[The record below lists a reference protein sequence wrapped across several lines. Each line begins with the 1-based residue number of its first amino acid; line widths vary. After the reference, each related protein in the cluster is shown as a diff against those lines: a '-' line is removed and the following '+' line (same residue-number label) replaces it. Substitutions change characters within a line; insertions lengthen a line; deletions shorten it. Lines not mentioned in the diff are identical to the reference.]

1 LPLGT
6 SKLQK
11 LRKTEL
17 QVSDICFGGNVFGWT
32 ADQLDSFRL
41 LDGFIEHGGNFIDT
55 ADVYSSW
62 KPGNS
67 GGESETII
75 GNYLKL
81 KGNRDQVVVATKV
94 AMLET
99 RKGLSKSNII
109 AACNDSLARLQTDYI
124 DIYYA
129 HSDDTE
135 TDLTETLEGFNS
147 LVEQGKVR
155 YIAASNYTFDRL
167 NQALNISN
175 ENNLASYVALQ
186 NRYSLVA
193 REPYESDGAKSV
205 EEFKISGLPYSTL
218 GSGFLSGKY
227 RAGETVDSQ
236 RAEGVKN
243 NYLNAENI
251 ELLKRLEQVANEY
264 QVSNTAVALAWLRR
278 QPGVTVPLAS
288 ARTLAQLEE
297 LMQKVELTTQEISF
311 IAGE

>member
-1 LPLGT
+1 M
-6 SKLQK
+6 QH
-11 LRKTEL
+11 LRKTDL
-17 QVSDICFGGNVFGWT
+17 QVSNICFGGNVFGWT
-32 ADQLDSFRL
+32 ADQLESFKL
-41 LDGFIEHGGNFIDT
+41 LDHFIENGGNFIDT
-55 ADVYSSW
+55 ADVYSAW

-67 GGESETII
+67 GGESERII

-81 KGNRDQVVVATKV
+81 KGNRDQLVIATKV

-109 AACNDSLARLQTDYI
+109 AACDDSLARLQTDYI

-135 TDLTETLEGFNS
+135 TELTETLEGFDT
-147 LVEQGKVR
+147 LVRSGKVR
-155 YIAASNYTFDRL
+155 YIAASNYSFDRL
-167 NQALNISN
+167 AEALKISK
-175 ENNLASYVALQ
+175 ENNLASYIALQ

-227 RAGETVDSQ
+227 RAGVAVDSQ

-243 NYLNAENI
+243 NYLKEENL
-251 ELLKRLEQVANEY
+251 ELLARLEQVANEY
-264 QVSNTAVALAWLRR
+264 RVSNTSVALSWLRR
-278 QPGVTVPLAS
+278 QPGVSVPLAS
-288 ARTLAQLEE
+288 ARNLEQLEE
-297 LMQKVELTTQEISF
+297 LLQEVELTNQELAF